1 MPFSFTP
8 DELKIRTLLFKPCDT
23 RDELHDWVEYFLDLD
38 LPGVIVDE
46 DSNST
51 PLDMVWDC
59 YTHQIHGCEDENISR
74 ILYYASRE
82 GGKSLAE
89 STIEV
94 MLLLHAR
101 NNIYHL
107 AAIKEQSITVQ
118 RYIKKF
124 LSQPLLRPFV

>member
-107 AAIKEQSITVQ
+107 AAIKEQSITGIS
-118 RYIKKF
+118 RSF
-124 LSQPLLRPFV
+124 